1 MEQLSRAARGAL
13 TPRERASPHS
23 PPARSERAA
32 GAGRYGS
39 ACGYTRCHT
48 VYRRGT
54 GGAKAGLVYGGP
66 RSALC
71 RLQRSVQRSASGPRG
86 GPAHGPAQRQS
97 AEPDVACVA
106 VVRTEVRSLSVVGAA
121 RVLRFILLYFW
132 GVSGVT
138 RLVSARTSQTRIR
151 NNARRVPRVALD
163 APRPPRWGW
172 PGPDHAPESP
182 DGDYRFF
189 VSAPLRRGA
198 PPRRTAQGTLGLTAA
213 SATLHLP
220 QYRRERNPK
229 PESRMNCPARRLH
242 LLLRVRTARCGS
254 HTSIED
260 RPRVRVRVH
269 VHVGCR
275 YSP

>member
-132 GVSGVT
+132 GVTWSHPSRLRSHVSDENQKQCASRAARGVGCAAAAAMGMAGPRSCTGVSGR
-138 RLVSARTSQTRIR
+138 RLPFFRF
-151 NNARRVPRVALD
+151 
-163 APRPPRWGW
+163 RP
-172 PGPDHAPESP
+172 
-182 DGDYRFF
+182 
-189 VSAPLRRGA
+189 A
-198 PPRRTAQGTLGLTAA
+198 PPRRSAA
-213 SATLHLP
+213 PNRAGYARP
-220 QYRRERNPK
+220 YRR
-229 PESRMNCPARRLH
+229 
-242 LLLRVRTARCGS
+242 
-254 HTSIED
+254 
-260 RPRVRVRVH
+260 
-269 VHVGCR
+269 
-275 YSP
+275 